1 MVCVYKASG
10 GKVAARNIQGAINIG
25 ARHPSTASAKKRRSG
40 WGGERKR
47 ERWMEGSSTRESID
61 KRMKGEPSLVLFRCT
76 ATQKMFD

>member
-40 WGGERKR
+40 WGGERER
-47 ERWMEGSSTRESID
+47 EREVDG
-61 KRMKGEPSLVLFRCT
+61 G
-76 ATQKMFD
+76 